1 MIQRWHIADID
12 DEGKDG
18 RPIAKQL
25 VVVTRL
31 QSGSTCHIADIDV
44 KANAN
49 PNDLAREA
57 ADTIARDFKC
67 GIDRVKVMGASG
79 RAVELARPR

>member
-1 MIQRWHIADID
+1 
-12 DEGKDG
+12 
-18 RPIAKQL
+18 
-25 VVVTRL
+25 
-31 QSGSTCHIADIDV
+31 V

-67 GIDRVKVMGASG
+67 GIDKVKVVGTSG
-79 RAVELARPR
+79 RAVELALPR